1 MANVWQKRNLVT
13 GVVLSELRG
22 AKTCDLA
29 NQAVCVY
36 CQGIRIVN
44 LLDAA
49 MDFSQTICLL
59 SHTDYTKN
67 TEHASFHSRVPPEC

>member
-29 NQAVCVY
+29 NQAACVY

-67 TEHASFHSRVPPEC
+67 TEHASFHSRVPLEC